1 MFREN
6 SHFGLIKSEYL
17 NDNGLDN
24 SGNRILDENARV
36 VFTKQ
41 PETVAI
47 QDATEE
53 TRNGTDTVKLP
64 ACVVD
69 NLGKYSCSL
78 YNM

>member
-1 MFREN
+1 MM
-6 SHFGLIKSEYL
+6 ISEYL

-24 SGNRILDENARV
+24 GGNIILDEDARV

-47 QDATEE
+47 QDATDA
-53 TRNGTDTVKLP
+53 TRNGTDNVKLP
-64 ACVVD
+64 TCMVD
-69 NLGKYSCSL
+69 NLGNLSSSL